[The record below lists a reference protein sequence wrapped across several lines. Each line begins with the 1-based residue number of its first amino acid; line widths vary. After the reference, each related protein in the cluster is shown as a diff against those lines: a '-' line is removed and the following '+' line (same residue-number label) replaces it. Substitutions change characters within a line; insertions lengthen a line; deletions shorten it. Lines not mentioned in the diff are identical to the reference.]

1 MMKKN
6 TVLFSLILIILI
18 ALNCGMAYS
27 EPTDVTEEK
36 ESTEQDE
43 NIENEPYKTLE
54 ELKKELK
61 EERRQ
66 IDQQRLEEIRKKEQ
80 EKREE
85 LGENEIENVEKK
97 DENNKDDKKEK
108 KSKESEYIPSLI
120 VRLRGKH
127 STKYLCSYHFVI
139 ENENTESELDKTN
152 FDDYQLLLKKPSL
165 KVRAGEVINFEFSE
179 EPIKVRAYI
188 WGDEIKE
195 LEMKRGTI
203 RVPELDKKIV
213 VGVEGTYKNGKIL
226 YAVVLDIRG

>member
-1 MMKKN
+1 MRKN
-6 TVLFSLILIILI
+6 IFLFSLILTMLI
-18 ALNCGMAYS
+18 TLNFNMAYA
-27 EPTDVTEEK
+27 EPNENVEQNEER
-36 ESTEQDE
+36 
-43 NIENEPYKTLE
+43 ENEPYKTLE

-80 EKREE
+80 EKREQ
-85 LGENEIENVEKK
+85 LGENENLEKNDGNEKK
-97 DENNKDDKKEK
+97 KSEEK

-127 STKYLCSYHFVI
+127 SAKYLCSYHFVI
-139 ENENTESELDKTN
+139 KDNNTESELDKTN
-152 FDDYQLLLKKPSL
+152 FDDYQILLKKPSL

-179 EPIKVRAYI
+179 KPIKVRAYI

-195 LEMKRGTI
+195 LQMKRGTI
-203 RVPELDKKIV
+203 KVPQLDEKIV

-226 YAVVLDIRG
+226 YAVVLDVRG

>member
-1 MMKKN
+1 MRKN
-6 TVLFSLILIILI
+6 IFLFSLILTMLI
-18 ALNCGMAYS
+18 TLNFNMAYA
-27 EPTDVTEEK
+27 EPNESVEQNEER
-36 ESTEQDE
+36 
-43 NIENEPYKTLE
+43 ENEPYKTLE

-80 EKREE
+80 EKREQ
-85 LGENEIENVEKK
+85 LGETENLEKNDGNEKK
-97 DENNKDDKKEK
+97 KSEEK

-127 STKYLCSYHFVI
+127 SAKYLCSYHFVI
-139 ENENTESELDKTN
+139 EDDNAESELDKIN
-152 FDDYQLLLKKPSL
+152 FDDYEILLKKPSL

-179 EPIKVRAYI
+179 KPIKVRAYI

-195 LEMKRGTI
+195 LQMKRGTI
-203 RVPELDKKIV
+203 KVPQLDEKIV

-226 YAVVLDIRG
+226 YAVVLDVRG

>member
-1 MMKKN
+1 
-6 TVLFSLILIILI
+6 
-18 ALNCGMAYS
+18 MAYA
-27 EPTDVTEEK
+27 EPNESVEQNEERK
-36 ESTEQDE
+36 
-43 NIENEPYKTLE
+43 NEPYKTLE

-80 EKREE
+80 EKREQ
-85 LGENEIENVEKK
+85 LGETENVEKN
-97 DENNKDDKKEK
+97 DENEKKKSEIK

-139 ENENTESELDKTN
+139 KDDNTESELNKTN
-152 FDDYQLLLKKPSL
+152 FDDYEILLKKPSL

-179 EPIKVRAYI
+179 KPIKVRAYI

-203 RVPELDKKIV
+203 KVPQLDKKIV

>member
-1 MMKKN
+1 MRKN
-6 TVLFSLILIILI
+6 IFLFSLILTMLI
-18 ALNCGMAYS
+18 TLNFNMAYA
-27 EPTDVTEEK
+27 EPNENVEQNEER
-36 ESTEQDE
+36 
-43 NIENEPYKTLE
+43 ENEPYKTLE

-80 EKREE
+80 EKREQ
-85 LGENEIENVEKK
+85 LGETENLEKNDGNEKK
-97 DENNKDDKKEK
+97 KSEEK

-127 STKYLCSYHFVI
+127 SAKYLCSYHFVI
-139 ENENTESELDKTN
+139 KDDNTESELDKTN
-152 FDDYQLLLKKPSL
+152 FDDYQILLKKPSL

-179 EPIKVRAYI
+179 KPIKVRAYI

-195 LEMKRGTI
+195 LQMKRGTI
-203 RVPELDKKIV
+203 KVPQLDEKIV

-226 YAVVLDIRG
+226 YSVVLDVRG

>member
-36 ESTEQDE
+36 KSTDQDE

-61 EERRQ
+61 EE
-66 IDQQRLEEIRKKEQ
+66 
-80 EKREE
+80 
-85 LGENEIENVEKK
+85 GENEIENVEKK

>member
-1 MMKKN
+1 MRKN
-6 TVLFSLILIILI
+6 IFLFNLILIILI
-18 ALNCGMAYS
+18 TLKCNIAYA
-27 EPTDVTEEK
+27 EPNESIEENEHIK
-36 ESTEQDE
+36 
-43 NIENEPYKTLE
+43 NEPYKTLE

-85 LGENEIENVEKK
+85 LGDTENSEKK
-97 DENNKDDKKEK
+97 DENEKKKNQEK

-127 STKYLCSYHFVI
+127 SAKYLCSYHFVI
-139 ENENTESELDKTN
+139 ENDNTESELDKTN
-152 FDDYQLLLKKPSL
+152 FDDYHLLLKKPSL
-165 KVRAGEVINFEFSE
+165 KVRSGEVINFEFSE
-179 EPIKVRAYI
+179 KPIKVRAYI
-188 WGDEIKE
+188 WDDEVKE

-203 RVPELDKKIV
+203 KVPQLDKKIV

-226 YAVVLDIRG
+226 YAIVLDVRG

>member
-1 MMKKN
+1 MCLKIIPVRGMGYQ
-6 TVLFSLILIILI
+6 LIPEGNKDEIILK
-18 ALNCGMAYS
+18 S
-27 EPTDVTEEK
+27 E
-36 ESTEQDE
+36 
-43 NIENEPYKTLE
+43 
-54 ELKKELK
+54 
-61 EERRQ
+61 
-66 IDQQRLEEIRKKEQ
+66 
-80 EKREE
+80 
-85 LGENEIENVEKK
+85 VEKAIEEGK
-97 DENNKDDKKEK
+97 FHIYTMNNLNDAIEVLLLDKEDNIDNFYENLQIELEKYKE